1 MQVLIFDM
9 DDTLVIE
16 ETSVNEAFIETCQQ
30 VEKIHGIQ
38 AADLH
43 IAVRQ
48 EARKIWHQAPVRQ
61 YCLDVGISSWE
72 GLSGHFEGDSTE
84 LRILREWSFG
94 YRLKSWNNA
103 LMKFGINDTDLA
115 LRLSAS
121 YIKNRSQRH
130 LLFNDTKSC
139 LDELSRFYNLAL
151 LTNGAADI
159 QREKLD
165 CTGISS
171 YFTDIII
178 SGEVGY
184 GKPDIR
190 IFQLMVSR
198 LNTLP
203 EQTWMIGNS
212 MNSDISG
219 AKAAGMKTAW
229 VNREG
234 KARDDKPIPDLEVRD
249 LKQLTDFMRD
259 LLPLNQ

>member
-30 VEKIHGIQ
+30 VETIHGIK
-38 AADLH
+38 AVELH

-61 YCLDVGISSWE
+61 YCLNVGISSWE
-72 GLSGHFEGDSTE
+72 GLNGRFDGDSTE
-84 LRILREWSFG
+84 LRILREWIPG
-94 YRLKSWNNA
+94 YQLKSWNNA

-115 LRLSAS
+115 LSLSAL
-121 YIKNRSQRH
+121 YIKNRSERH
-130 LLFNDTKSC
+130 LLFDDTKSC

-159 QREKLD
+159 QREKLES
-165 CTGISS
+165 TGISK
-171 YFTDIII
+171 YFAEIII

-184 GKPDIR
+184 GKPDVR
-190 IFQLMVSR
+190 IFQLMASR
-198 LNTLP
+198 LNAAP

-212 MNSDISG
+212 LNSDISG
-219 AKAAGMKTAW
+219 AKASRMKTAW
-229 VNREG
+229 VNRTG
-234 KARDDKPIPDLEVRD
+234 KARDNTLIPDLEVRD
-249 LKQLTDFMRD
+249 LKQLTEVMRD
-259 LLPLNQ
+259 LLSLNQ